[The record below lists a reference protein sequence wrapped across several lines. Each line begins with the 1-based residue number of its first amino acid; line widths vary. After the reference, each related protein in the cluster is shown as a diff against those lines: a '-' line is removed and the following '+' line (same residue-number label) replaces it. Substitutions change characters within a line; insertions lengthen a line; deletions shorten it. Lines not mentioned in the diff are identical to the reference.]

1 MGHFFHESEGVPLE
15 EHVKILETADLLDFW
30 EQSQYL
36 EKYLTSDEAPP
47 ISPMTRQYEQ
57 VIIREL
63 QFRSNMRD
71 MDPIIPTF
79 PIRP

>member
-1 MGHFFHESEGVPLE
+1 MGHFYDESHGVPLE

-36 EKYLTSDEAPP
+36 EKYLANDDSLPTGPVV
-47 ISPMTRQYEQ
+47 TQYEW
-57 VIIREL
+57 VILREL

-71 MDPIIPTF
+71 MDPIVVPVKA
-79 PIRP
+79 